1 MLTEFI
7 IGAVAGSFVN
17 VMVIRGQR
25 NEDYVLSRS
34 RCPVCGHVLEWFD
47 LIPLLSYVFLKGKC
61 RYCQTHISIRYL
73 FVEVIGGILG
83 LLSNN
88 VYDFLIFMVLLAI
101 ALYDHDTM
109 EIRNSYII
117 FLFAVSVLT
126 VDKCYL
132 KDHLIGA
139 FLVSVPM
146 LIMAF
151 LFKGFGGADVKLMSV
166 CGFWLGTERI
176 LLSFII
182 GCLTASGY
190 SLFQIIKKKKTLKSR
205 IPFAP
210 FLSLGIIIGYLY
222 GFRLIDFYEML
233 I

>member
-83 LLSNN
+83 LLSN
-88 VYDFLIFMVLLAI
+88 YHI
-101 ALYDHDTM
+101 
-109 EIRNSYII
+109 
-117 FLFAVSVLT
+117 
-126 VDKCYL
+126 
-132 KDHLIGA
+132 
-139 FLVSVPM
+139 
-146 LIMAF
+146 
-151 LFKGFGGADVKLMSV
+151 
-166 CGFWLGTERI
+166 
-176 LLSFII
+176 
-182 GCLTASGY
+182 
-190 SLFQIIKKKKTLKSR
+190 
-205 IPFAP
+205 
-210 FLSLGIIIGYLY
+210 
-222 GFRLIDFYEML
+222 
-233 I
+233 